1 MSKSMRMPTH
11 PPRFAGAAAGCALAL
26 ALSAAGVTG
35 PAPAAAA
42 APVSAP
48 ASASASAPQPKQYT
62 AAQVYGFLV
71 KFYGQHGPSA
81 YDRMHKVDA
90 DLRKRAAAA
99 KGSDV
104 LLCAQN
110 VPRSISVGRV
120 TAERSGMA
128 WAPVTTH
135 WKAGLDKRFTAYVG
149 LKGSLPMK
157 LYDVTCD
164 G

>member
-11 PPRFAGAAAGCALAL
+11 PPRFAGIAAGCALAL

-42 APVSAP
+42 APVSA
-48 ASASASAPQPKQYT
+48 SAPQPKQYT

-71 KFYGQHGPSA
+71 RFYGQHGPSA

-110 VPRSISVGRV
+110 VPRSISVGKV

-135 WKAGLDKRFTAYVG
+135 WKAGPDKHLTAYVG